1 LHQSI
6 GKVKTADYE
15 KQKEHPIQL
24 DHYIIIGMYSLRPFH
39 SSRHRELVASGGTY
53 MDCPRFGI
61 AYTGIHPYLP
71 ALNRKRAG
79 GLCFAAF
86 VSPISLL
93 HPCIFGFVN
102 D

>member
-1 LHQSI
+1 MRSR
-6 GKVKTADYE
+6 
-15 KQKEHPIQL
+15 KEHPIQL

-39 SSRHRELVASGGTY
+39 SSRHRELVASGGTIWTAP
-53 MDCPRFGI
+53 DS
-61 AYTGIHPYLP
+61 
-71 ALNRKRAG
+71 ALHILESIPTSRHLIGKRAG